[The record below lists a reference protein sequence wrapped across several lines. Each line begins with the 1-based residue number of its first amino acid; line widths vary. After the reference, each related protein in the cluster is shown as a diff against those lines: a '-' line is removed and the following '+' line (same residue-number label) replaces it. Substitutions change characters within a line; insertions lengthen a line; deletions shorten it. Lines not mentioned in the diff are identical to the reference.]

1 MRHTGEKS
9 FYFEVYDTIFI
20 ERATNSG
27 FWWLEIKYPNK
38 MFLQDS
44 MELMVVELVHKEVLL
59 IRCPG
64 LRRHIRK

>member
-9 FYFEVYDTIFI
+9 FYFEVYLYNFYRTCDQFRILVA
-20 ERATNSG
+20 RDKLSQQNVSA
-27 FWWLEIKYPNK
+27 
-38 MFLQDS
+38 DS
-44 MELMVVELVHKEVLL
+44 MEVMVIELAHKEVLL